1 LHFLFAIYLLSKE
14 LIAPMPE
21 MSSEETKQLAK
32 AIAEANKEIAELT
45 EEEKSLNKQTKEVTK
60 AFAGLRHSN
69 VDVIKEFAKL
79 GDTTSSVID
88 QFKNFGTAV
97 EGLTSNI
104 GKANMLNKAADKLLA
119 NSQELANVL
128 DKARGSY
135 VMATGDVL
143 GYYDSMN
150 TSMHNASN
158 SITKFGVDVSAATV
172 SVRSALPMMTE
183 DFDNLSEA
191 SKKNF
196 EQVVTTV
203 ALMKELG
210 VGTEQATA
218 NINAYSN
225 SLLLNNGAMGGFTA
239 RAETAADAVGK
250 TTLELSNMGYTLSEA
265 TSMMNQASDTTLV
278 FGKEALTELAAI
290 SKTTT
295 IALADLLA
303 VSSNFDTFEKAGE
316 QVGKLN
322 ALLGADY
329 LGTTEMMF
337 AAPAEQVEMISGAF
351 EKAGL
356 TASSLT
362 NMSDAEQKF
371 TLMTIQSTLGLKN
384 RGDAL
389 NFLKADEIGRAEIMA
404 KQAEQQEKN
413 ANTQERLNE
422 LLIQSMPAIEQLSNL
437 FKSFFSMLEPAFT
450 VLNFVMNG
458 IGEAFTEIFG
468 PMKQWSDL
476 TKGIVGTI
484 ELVILAFGSYMLTAK
499 TAAAASTTLTL
510 AQNALGGASSLLAPA
525 ITPVGPA
532 VKGLGG
538 AAATSWPQILA
549 LGGAIFL
556 VGAGIGVAAY
566 GLSYMVAA
574 FKGLGGGAA
583 AAATVAIIG
592 FTVAIG
598 FLMYFLFS
606 LTAGPQGILVAAA
619 IGILLSI
626 GAAAYMIGLGVGLA
640 AAGIATLAGSIAK
653 LADVGD
659 ALASIKAL
667 ATALDEL
674 VGKTIRINVEVT
686 GDVDAL
692 KAAAKL
698 TTAANSSS
706 TSASTGY
713 NTAGA
718 ASAGAPVEREIGISI
733 AAINIKFDET
743 TTFKGTVEKII
754 EGYFKTDNAGYR
766 RVLEIKKP

>member
-1 LHFLFAIYLLSKE
+1 MADRTI
-14 LIAPMPE
+14 
-21 MSSEETKQLAK
+21 EETKQLAK
-32 AIAEANKEIAELT
+32 AIAEANKELTELT
-45 EEEKSLNKQTKEVTK
+45 EEEKSLNKQTREVTK

-79 GDTTSSVID
+79 GDTASSVID

-104 GKANMLNKAADKLLA
+104 GKANMLNQAADKLLA

-210 VGTEQATA
+210 VGTEQVTA

-265 TSMMNQASDTTLV
+265 SSMMNQASDTTLV

-404 KQAEQQEKN
+404 KQAEREEKN

-422 LLIQSMPAIEQLSNL
+422 LLMESLPALDKLANV
-437 FKSFFSMLEPAFT
+437 FKSLFSIMEPVFT
-450 VLNFVMNG
+450 LINVVISKIASGIAYLTDPLKELNDF
-458 IGEAFTEIFG
+458 
-468 PMKQWSDL
+468 W
-476 TKGIVGTI
+476 KGLLGTI
-484 ELVILAFGSYMLTAK
+484 MLVILAFGSYMLTAK
-499 TAAAASTTLTL
+499 TAAVASTTLAL
-510 AQNALGGASSLLAPA
+510 AQSALGGALTGTAVAGNLLPPA
-525 ITPVGPA
+525 ITPIGP
-532 VKGLGG
+532 VVTGLGG

-549 LGGAIFL
+549 LGAAIFL
-556 VGAGIGVAAY
+556 VGAGIGAAAF

-574 FKGLGGGAA
+574 FKDLGGGAA
-583 AAATVAIIG
+583 TAATFAIIG
-592 FTVAIG
+592 FTIAFG
-598 FLMYFLFS
+598 LLMYFLIS
-606 LTAGPQGILVAAA
+606 LVAGPQGALTAAA
-619 IGILLSI
+619 LAVLFAVSQAALMI
-626 GAAAYMIGLGVGLA
+626 GAGVGLA
-640 AAGIATLAGSIAK
+640 AAGIGYLVSSIAK
-653 LADVGD
+653 LADVGN
-659 ALASIKAL
+659 ALSSIKEL
-667 ATALDEL
+667 ATALDAL

-692 KAAAKL
+692 KAAANL
-698 TTAANSSS
+698 TTAAANGSTTTSNTATATG
-706 TSASTGY
+706 TSAMPDRTMSI
-713 NTAGA
+713 
-718 ASAGAPVEREIGISI
+718 EIKTLN
-733 AAINIKFDET
+733 INYDSKT
-743 TTFKGTVEKII
+743 LKATVENII
-754 EGYFKTDNAGYR
+754 GGYLITNEGKQTILNAKKT
-766 RVLEIKKP
+766 